1 MKLPYAI
8 IKPIYILLLG
18 LLFFYV
24 LYVFEAFGIQQGL
37 SATGH
42 GFLFRSISFGILN
55 IIVFFIFEYLIAPKL
70 QLKTLATRAIWIL
83 FQLLVGGTALFLLF
97 NYFWDWQESYLH
109 SYLLLLSEYFS
120 VMVIPLIAYQLYDQ
134 KFDLQIDNT
143 PPEMAFSSENGKD
156 EIKLRP
162 EHLLFI
168 KSDKNY
174 LEIFYRQE
182 ESTKSHL
189 VRNRMKRVE
198 DSYADSP
205 YLKRCHRSYLVNP
218 TTIDKIIQQKGKY
231 QVHIGEH
238 IIPVSESF
246 ADTFSS

>member
-1 MKLPYAI
+1 
-8 IKPIYILLLG
+8 
-18 LLFFYV
+18 
-24 LYVFEAFGIQQGL
+24 
-37 SATGH
+37 
-42 GFLFRSISFGILN
+42 
-55 IIVFFIFEYLIAPKL
+55 
-70 QLKTLATRAIWIL
+70 
-83 FQLLVGGTALFLLF
+83 
-97 NYFWDWQESYLH
+97 
-109 SYLLLLSEYFS
+109 
-120 VMVIPLIAYQLYDQ
+120 MVIPLIAYQLYDQ